1 MQKSGEVPLGKSR
14 VLFPPI
20 VRLIVWLVV
29 LGIIYVVLISLPGM
43 GKITLGEVKN
53 SAIVSAIIGLV
64 VASIVFKFAREVN
77 SPIRS
82 TLPPHPEI
90 AVVITNLL
98 FVVAILVAYISLGG
112 VITPSL
118 TDGAWAYPL
127 FFLVIALVPT
137 IRITRTL
144 LSSTDKWVSILS
156 RKIEGP
162 KKELAACP
170 KCGEKISA
178 GAKFCNQCGT
188 KLEKKIR

>member
-1 MQKSGEVPLGKSR
+1 MQKRGEVPLGKSR

-20 VRLIVWLVV
+20 IRLIVLLVV

-64 VASIVFKFAREVN
+64 MANIVFKFAREVN

-82 TLPPHPEI
+82 AIPPHPEI
-90 AVVITNLL
+90 AVVVTNLL

-118 TDGAWAYPL
+118 TDGAWAYSL

-156 RKIEGP
+156 KKIVEP
-162 KKELAACP
+162 KKGLAACP